1 MLIENFTPIPALI
14 GGVLIGIASVVM
26 MLFNGKITGVSGIT
40 KGLILGDCVTAQERF
55 WRMAFL
61 GGLVLGGAG
70 IIIVAPDMTAVP
82 LAMKPVQ
89 MAIGGLLVGFG
100 TAMGNGCTS
109 GHGVCGLGR
118 RSTRSLGS
126 VLTFIGT
133 GMLTMFV
140 MTQIL
145 QIARF

>member
-14 GGVLIGIASVVM
+14 GGLLIGFVSVVM
-26 MLFNGKITGVSGIT
+26 MLFNGKITGISGIT
-40 KGLILGDCVTAQERF
+40 KGLVLGDCMTAQDRF

-61 GGLVLGGAG
+61 GGLVLGGAA
-70 IIIVAPDMTAVP
+70 IVILTPAMTAAP
-82 LAMKPVQ
+82 LTMGPVQ

-118 RSTRSLGS
+118 RSPRSLGS
-126 VLTFIGT
+126 VLTFIGA

-145 QIARF
+145 QVARF